1 LVSIQAWF
9 SLRLMRGV
17 IEKSTWEGG
26 TMLTYILMLL
36 VILSACIHIRAEY
49 RGPRQHIYIF
59 KPLTMVFIWLIAIL
73 GQAASPFYKYMIITG
88 LVFSLAGDVFLMLPS
103 DRFVAGLVA
112 FLIAHF
118 FYSAAFASEISALI
132 WWPLIP
138 FVIYG
143 IVIYII
149 LVPSLGKLKLPVLI
163 YVVVILIMGCLAW
176 ERWSQTGQS
185 GALLASIG
193 AVLFIISDT
202 ILAIDRFRGAF
213 KLSRAL
219 NLTTYFAAQ
228 LLIAG
233 SVGTLVF

>member
-1 LVSIQAWF
+1 
-9 SLRLMRGV
+9 
-17 IEKSTWEGG
+17 
-26 TMLTYILMLL
+26 MLTYILILL
-36 VILSACIHIRAEY
+36 IILSASIHIRAEY
-49 RGPRQHIYIF
+49 RGPRQSVYIF
-59 KPLTMVFIWLIAIL
+59 KPLTMVFILLIAIL
-73 GQAASPFYKYMIITG
+73 GKAALPFYKYMILTG

-103 DRFVAGLVA
+103 DQFVAGLVA
-112 FLIAHF
+112 FLIAHL
-118 FYSAAFASEISALI
+118 FYSAAFASEMSTLI
-132 WWPLIP
+132 GWHLIP

-163 YVVVILIMGCLAW
+163 YILVILMMAWLAW
-176 ERWSQTGQS
+176 ERLSQTGQS

-202 ILAIDRFRGAF
+202 VLAIGRFRRAF

-228 LLIAG
+228 SLIAG